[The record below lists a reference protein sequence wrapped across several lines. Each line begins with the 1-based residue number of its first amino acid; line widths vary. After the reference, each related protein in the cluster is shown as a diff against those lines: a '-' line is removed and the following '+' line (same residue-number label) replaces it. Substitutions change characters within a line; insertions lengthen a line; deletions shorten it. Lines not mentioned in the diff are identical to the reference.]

1 MSGSLLTPFAA
12 MNSPWKTSFAVV
24 AAAAMA
30 LAPVAVGQISAQAKA
45 TNVTVARGTF
55 TDSAKY
61 TGSGTATAV
70 RRGTARTLRLAK
82 NFEAVGGIK
91 LRMYLATD
99 AGGATHIDLGAM
111 QAAGAQS
118 FRIPK
123 TVNLTTYRYAVA
135 WCVSANAPI
144 TQAKLVPT
152 GRS

>member
-1 MSGSLLTPFAA
+1 MSGSLLAAFAA
-12 MNSPWKTSFAVV
+12 MNSSCRTSFAIVAFAAI
-24 AAAAMA
+24 AAAP
-30 LAPVAVGQISAQAKA
+30 LAVGQISAQAKA
-45 TNVTVARGTF
+45 KNVTVARGTF

-61 TGSGTATAV
+61 TGSGTATVV

-111 QAAGAQS
+111 KASGAQS

-123 TVNLTTYRYAVA
+123 TVNLMTYRYAIA
-135 WCVSANAPI
+135 WCVSASAPI

-152 GRS
+152 RP